1 MQVYPGLVSEIHS
14 NLSYF
19 GGYRT
24 FKFRLVLSCSKFFKD
39 TETALKPIYPAS
51 IPKIVFAYDAL
62 SMVAVGTRC
71 SVNFLDLFLYKFF
84 DFSKIYVSK
93 NLKVPLNCK
102 FAHDPKSGLK
112 STYPPVGKTYKR
124 FIDRYE

>member
-1 MQVYPGLVSEIHS
+1 M
-14 NLSYF
+14 
-19 GGYRT
+19 
-24 FKFRLVLSCSKFFKD
+24 LSCSESFKD
-39 TETALKPIYPAS
+39 TETALKSIYPAS
-51 IPKIVFAYDAL
+51 IPKIVFAYDAP

-71 SVNFLDLFLYKFF
+71 SVNFLNFLLYFRKYKFF
-84 DFSKIYVSK
+84 DFSKIYASK

-112 STYPPVGKTYKR
+112 STYPPVGKKYTR

>member
-1 MQVYPGLVSEIHS
+1 M
-14 NLSYF
+14 
-19 GGYRT
+19 
-24 FKFRLVLSCSKFFKD
+24 LSCSNFLKD
-39 TETALKPIYPAS
+39 TETALKSIYPAS
-51 IPKIVFAYDAL
+51 IPKIVFVDDAP

-71 SVNFLDLFLYKFF
+71 SVNFLNFLLYKFF

-102 FAHDPKSGLK
+102 FPHDPKSGLK
-112 STYPPVGKTYKR
+112 STDPRVGKKYKR